1 MNKKVL
7 LWAVALLTAG
17 SSWAQSTRMVDQNH
31 KLIVNQKDRVNA
43 QSVRTQASARTQS
56 GQTIWSNDFS
66 QANTWTLTTGVTG
79 AGANNNWVIGTAGP
93 AGSFAI
99 PGIQS
104 ATRANGFALF
114 DSDLLCSGNQI
125 ANLTTTSNINLTG
138 QPAVVLEFQQ
148 QYRRYFDSTFVFV
161 SNNGGTS
168 WTRFIVNNSLAN
180 NDFCNGNPET
190 VQLDISSVAGNQAQV
205 RIRFQ
210 FYSPTSLGAQAGCG
224 YAWMID
230 DVRIFAKPNND
241 LKMTDMSII
250 QGPLDTAV
258 AGNYFQ
264 ALTPARQF
272 RPHTFS
278 AQVLNFG
285 SAAQPNARLVGTITK
300 GAGSVYTNTFNFGTV
315 AGGVDTFLHVASP
328 AYNPTP
334 VDSGIYLYTL
344 NVTSDSTDANQA
356 DNTREVRGVV
366 THSSNRV
373 LSNAYLPP
381 YNTLITGST
390 SIGTNSFGTDSHD
403 GFRVA
408 NFFTT
413 TTSDTVSAVIVRLA
427 AGTVPGGDIVVSIRD
442 TTGLFANFNGTLT
455 SATSLPIILQSDNYT
470 ITATDTTT
478 RLITVP
484 IPDVLLTGTNQTA
497 AKILSPKGYYV
508 SVEMFSNADA
518 NRIRVLD
525 DETVTN
531 PSWSSIIYIPATATD
546 PARWFTNGNNYGIGV
561 RFGGA
566 SGSTVAASD
575 LKNNSFKLF
584 PNPTSDLTSLTYS
597 LTQAADV
604 QIRVLD
610 LTGRAVETIQ
620 LGRQAAGDFRQD
632 LNTAGLRAGVY
643 MVELQAG
650 ATREVS
656 RLVIAR

>member
-7 LWAVALLTAG
+7 LWAIALLTAG
-17 SSWAQSTRMVDQNH
+17 SSWAQSTRTVDRNH
-31 KLIVNQKDRVNA
+31 KLVVNRKDRVNS
-43 QSVRTQASARTQS
+43 QSIRPMASARTQS

-66 QANTWTLTTGVTG
+66 QANTWTLTTSVTG

-99 PGIQS
+99 PVIQS

-114 DSDLLCSGNQI
+114 DSDLLCAGNQI
-125 ANLTTTSNINLTG
+125 ANLTTSSNINLTG

-148 QYRRYFDSTFVFV
+148 QYRRYFDSTYVFV

-168 WTRFIVNNSLAN
+168 WTRFEVNASLSN
-180 NDFCNGNPET
+180 NDFSSANPET

-210 FYSPTSLGAQAGCG
+210 FYSPSSLGSQAGCG

-230 DVRIFAKPNND
+230 DVRIFAKPSND
-241 LKMTDMSII
+241 LKLTDMSVI

-264 ALTPARQF
+264 AMTPARQF

-285 SAAQPNARLVGTITK
+285 SAAQPNARLVGTVTR
-300 GAGSVYTNTFNFGTV
+300 GAGTPYNNTFNFGT
-315 AGGVDTFLHVASP
+315 ARPGLDTFLHVASP
-328 AYNPTP
+328 AFNPSP
-334 VDSGIYLYTL
+334 IDSGVYLYTL
-344 NVTSDSTDANQA
+344 NVTSDSVDASQA

-366 THSSNRV
+366 THASNRV

-381 YNTLITGST
+381 YNNLITAST
-390 SIGTNSFGTDSHD
+390 SIGTNSFGADSHD

-408 NFFTT
+408 NFFSMVTA
-413 TTSDTVSAVIVRLA
+413 DTVASVTVRLA
-427 AGTVPGGDIVVSIRD
+427 AGTAPGGDVVVSIRD
-442 TTGLFANFNGTLT
+442 TTGIFTDFNATLT
-455 SATSLPIILQSDNYT
+455 GANSFPIILQSDNYT
-470 ITATDTTT
+470 ITSADTTS
-478 RLITVP
+478 RLITIP
-484 IPDVLLTGTNQTA
+484 IPDILLTGTNQTA
-497 AKILSPKGYYV
+497 AKVLSPKGYFV

-531 PSWSSIIYIPATATD
+531 PSWSSLIFIPATATD
-546 PARWFTNGNNYGIGV
+546 PARWYTNGNNFGIGV
-561 RFGGA
+561 RFA
-566 SGSTVAASD
+566 SNPTVAASD
-575 LKNNSFKLF
+575 LKTNSFKLF
-584 PNPTSDLTSLTYS
+584 PNPANQMASLTYS

-610 LTGRAVETIQ
+610 LTGRAVETLQ
-620 LGRQAAGDFRQD
+620 LGRQSAGDFRQD

>member
-7 LWAVALLTAG
+7 LWAIALLTAG
-17 SSWAQSTRMVDQNH
+17 SSWAQSTRMVDRNH
-31 KLIVNQKDRVNA
+31 KLIVNRKDRVNA
-43 QSVRTQASARTQS
+43 QSVRPMASARTQS

-66 QANTWTLTTGVTG
+66 QANTWTLSTSVTG
-79 AGANNNWVIGTAGP
+79 AGANNNWVIGTGVP
-93 AGSFAI
+93 AGSFPI

-104 ATRANGFALF
+104 TTRANGFALF

-125 ANLTTTSNINLTG
+125 ANLTTSSNINLTG
-138 QPAVVLEFQQ
+138 QPGVVLEFQQ
-148 QYRRYFDSTFVFV
+148 QYRRYFDSTFVLV
-161 SNNGGTS
+161 SNDGGTT
-168 WTRFIVNNSLAN
+168 WTRFEVNRTLSN

-210 FYSPTSLGAQAGCG
+210 FFSPSSLNSQAGCG

-285 SAAQPNARLVGTITK
+285 SAPQPNARLVGTITK
-300 GAGSVYTNTFNFGTV
+300 GSGSVYTNTFNFGT
-315 AGGVDTFLHVASP
+315 ARPGVDTFLHVASP
-328 AYNPTP
+328 AFNPTP

-344 NVTSDSTDANQA
+344 NVTSDSADANQA

-366 THSSNRV
+366 THASNRV

-381 YNTLITGST
+381 YNTLITSST
-390 SIGTNSFGTDSHD
+390 SIGTNSFGADSHD

-408 NFFTT
+408 NFF
-413 TTSDTVSAVIVRLA
+413 SMVNPDTVTAVTVRLA
-427 AGTVPGGDIVVSIRD
+427 AGTVPGGDVVVSIRD
-442 TTGLFANFNGTLT
+442 TAGIFTNFNTALT
-455 SATSLPIILQSDNYT
+455 GANSFPIVLQSDNYT
-470 ITATDTTT
+470 ITSADTTS
-478 RLITVP
+478 RLITIP
-484 IPDVLLTGTNQTA
+484 IPDVLLTGTNQAA
-497 AKILSPKGYYV
+497 AKVLSPKGYFV

-518 NRIRVLD
+518 NRIRILD

-531 PSWSSIIYIPATATD
+531 PTWSSLIFIPATATD
-546 PARWFTNGNNYGIGV
+546 PARWFTNGNNFGIGV

-610 LTGRAVETIQ
+610 LTGRAVETLQ
-620 LGRQAAGDFRQD
+620 LGRLSAGDFRQD

-650 ATREVS
+650 SAREVS